1 MDMYWAHVV
10 QTDLKK
16 YKQKKNNNDTKKNN
30 EKKDTKEKKD
40 DDIKEH
46 YVPKYNC
53 GNCGQNKYF
62 CQCISLK
69 YFNPEKDIY

>member
-1 MDMYWAHVV
+1 MDMYWAHVI

-16 YKQKKNNNDTKKNN
+16 YKQRNNN
-30 EKKDTKEKKD
+30 EKKDNDIKD